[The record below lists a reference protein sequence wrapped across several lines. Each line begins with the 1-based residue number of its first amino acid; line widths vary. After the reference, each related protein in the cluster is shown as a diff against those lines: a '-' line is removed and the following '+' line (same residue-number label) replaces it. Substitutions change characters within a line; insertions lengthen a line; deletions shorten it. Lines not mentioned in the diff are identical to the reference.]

1 MGAFHRP
8 AANVEGRTHP
18 AVHAE
23 RDASYG
29 GANNIHDGIDGAN
42 LMKVNLLDRNVVDFG
57 FRFAQKMKR
66 TKGYR
71 AGSGLDSRTR
81 YQVANLA

>member
-42 LMKVNLLDRNVVDFG
+42 LMKVNLLDR
-57 FRFAQKMKR
+57 AKW
-66 TKGYR
+66 
-71 AGSGLDSRTR
+71 
-81 YQVANLA
+81 